1 MRMRRPEP
9 IARAPLLSASNENSL
24 MSDPSPNQPRKKG
37 RSAAGDPPNR
47 FLTIHRQADP
57 DAELDEEDDPSRQ
70 RVVTQFLPDRSES
83 IVTENDSPDV
93 PFRYS
98 VNAYRGCEHGC
109 SYCYAR
115 PTHEYLGLGAGLDFE
130 SKIFVKERAPELLA
144 RWLAR
149 DGWKP
154 EMICFSGITDCY
166 QPAERTFELTRRC
179 LQVAA
184 EARQPVGIITKNRL
198 VTRDLDVLAPM
209 AERALVH
216 VSLSITTLDEKLARR
231 MEPRTSRPSARLE
244 AIHELTAAGVPTRV
258 MIAPIIPGLND
269 NEMPQILKAARE
281 AGAGSAGHVLLRLSG
296 SVRPVFLEWLS
307 RSEPSR
313 AARVEAAIRQTRAGK
328 LNDTQFGRRMRGTG
342 ARAEQ
347 IEQTFATFAR
357 RYELDRSLPAFDFSE
372 FRPPQSAGGQ
382 LRLF

>member
-1 MRMRRPEP
+1 MVE
-9 IARAPLLSASNENSL
+9 RAFESSL
-24 MSDPSPNQPRKKG
+24 MRDHPPKQKG
-37 RSAAGDPPNR
+37 RSATGDPPNR
-47 FLTIHRQADP
+47 FLAIQREADP
-57 DAELDEEDDPSRQ
+57 DAELDPEDEPGRQ
-70 RVVTQFLPDRSES
+70 RVATQFLPDRSES
-83 IVTENDSPDV
+83 VVTENDSPDV

-98 VNAYRGCEHGC
+98 VNPYRGCEHGC

-115 PTHEYLGLGAGLDFE
+115 PSHEYLGLGAGLDFE
-130 SKIFVKERAPELLA
+130 SKIFVKERAPELFA

-149 DGWKP
+149 DGWEP

-209 AERALVH
+209 AGRSLVH

-231 MEPRTSRPSARLE
+231 MEPRTSRPAARLE
-244 AIHELTAAGVPTRV
+244 AIRELSAAGVPTRV

-269 NEMPQILKAARE
+269 SEIPQILKAAQE

-307 RSEPSR
+307 QNEPNR
-313 AARVEAAIRQTRAGK
+313 AARVESAIRQTRGGK

-342 ARAEQ
+342 TRAEQ
-347 IEQTFATFAR
+347 IDQTFATFAK
-357 RYELDRSLPAFDFSE
+357 RYGLDGRLSPFDFSR
-372 FRPPQSAGGQ
+372 FRPPRTAGGQ
-382 LRLF
+382 LRLFLRTCDN

>member
-1 MRMRRPEP
+1 MLEGSQRPRQKGP
-9 IARAPLLSASNENSL
+9 P
-24 MSDPSPNQPRKKG
+24 QKG

-47 FLTIHRQADP
+47 FLAVHRAADP
-57 DAELDEEDDPSRQ
+57 DAEIDPEDDPSQQ
-70 RVVTQFLPDRSES
+70 RVATQFLPDRSES

-98 VNAYRGCEHGC
+98 VNPYRGCEHGC

-115 PTHEYLGLGAGLDFE
+115 PSHEYLGLGAGLDFE
-130 SKIFVKERAPELLA
+130 SKIFVKDRAPKLFA

-149 DGWKP
+149 DGWGP

-166 QPAERTFELTRRC
+166 QPAERNYELTRGC

-184 EARQPVGIITKNRL
+184 QARQPIGIITKNRL

-216 VSLSITTLDEKLARR
+216 VSISITTLD
-231 MEPRTSRPSARLE
+231 
-244 AIHELTAAGVPTRV
+244 VPTRV
-258 MIAPIIPGLND
+258 MIAPVIPGLND
-269 NEMPQILKAARE
+269 SEIPQILKAARE
-281 AGAGSAGHVLLRLSG
+281 AGAGAAGHVLLRLSG
-296 SVRPVFLEWLS
+296 SVRPVFLEWLA
-307 RSEPSR
+307 RSEPTR
-313 AARVEAAIRQTRAGK
+313 AARVEGAIRQTRGGQ

-342 ARAEQ
+342 TRAEQ
-347 IEQTFATFAR
+347 IDQTFATFAK
-357 RYELDRSLPAFDFSE
+357 RYGLDGPLSSFDFSQ
-372 FRPPQSAGGQ
+372 FRPPQIPGGQ

>member
-1 MRMRRPEP
+1 MLDSR
-9 IARAPLLSASNENSL
+9 LS
-24 MSDPSPNQPRKKG
+24 QKG

-47 FLTIHRQADP
+47 FLAIQREADP
-57 DAELDEEDDPSRQ
+57 DAEIDEDEASGRIA
-70 RVVTQFLPDRSES
+70 TQFLPDRSES

-98 VNAYRGCEHGC
+98 VNPYRGCEHGC

-115 PTHEYLGLGAGLDFE
+115 PSHEYLGLGAGIDFE
-130 SKIFVKERAPELLA
+130 SKIFVKERAPELFA

-149 DGWKP
+149 DGWQP

-179 LQVAA
+179 LMVAA

-198 VTRDLDVLAPM
+198 VTRDLDVLKPM
-209 AERALVH
+209 AERSLVH

-244 AIHELTAAGVPTRV
+244 AIRELSAAGVPTRV
-258 MIAPIIPGLND
+258 MLAPVIPGLND
-269 NEMPQILKAARE
+269 SEIPQILKAARE

-307 RSEPSR
+307 RSEPTR
-313 AARVEAAIRQTRAGK
+313 AARIESSIRQTRGGK

-342 ARAEQ
+342 TRAEQ
-347 IEQTFATFAR
+347 IDQTFATFAK
-357 RYELDRSLPAFDFSE
+357 RYGLDGPLSPFDFSQ
-372 FRPPQSAGGQ
+372 FRPPRSAGGQ
-382 LRLF
+382 LQLF